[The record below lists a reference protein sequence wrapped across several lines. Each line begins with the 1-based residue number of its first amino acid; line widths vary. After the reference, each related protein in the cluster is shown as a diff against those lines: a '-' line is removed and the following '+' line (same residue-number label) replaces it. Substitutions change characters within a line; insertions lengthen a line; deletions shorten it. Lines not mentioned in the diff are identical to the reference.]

1 MTQPIQYG
9 PEPVAAWIIDE
20 CGWQDRA
27 RVLPGHLPSHLRL
40 VHDDDRWW
48 IGIDAFAAYLRVK
61 LCAGHV
67 GEGGT
72 FADVSAFLDGTV
84 DATDREALAQAV
96 QELRKRL
103 DAPQPP
109 NGWAAGHYGIPKP

>member
-1 MTQPIQYG
+1 MRLRRRPRRSG
-9 PEPVAAWIIDE
+9 PRGTIPSTVFSS
-20 CGWQDRA
+20 A
-27 RVLPGHLPSHLRL
+27 RG
-40 VHDDDRWW
+40 
-48 IGIDAFAAYLRVK
+48 G
-61 LCAGHV
+61 
-67 GEGGT
+67 GGT

-109 NGWAAGHYGIPKP
+109 NAWAAGHYGFPKP